1 MTYTAKIEQT
11 FKYKK
16 RMRYLP
22 ATDSFEEK
30 DVLSLAAERDFKYPS
45 GWLKE
50 SGTPP
55 CEHLDVI
62 VMTDRPCELGDEIA
76 VRVIGA
82 FVRRD
87 GDCKLVAVEEGRV
100 VCAYLNHRIF

>member
-30 DVLSLAAERDFKYPS
+30 DASSLAAERDFVYPS
-45 GWLKE
+45 GWIKE
-50 SGTPP
+50 SGTP
-55 CEHLDVI
+55 LSFLQSMLMGYSV
-62 VMTDRPCELGDEIA
+62 TDREHFRFNGSGGSISKYIIEPDG
-76 VRVIGA
+76 RVI
-82 FVRRD
+82 
-87 GDCKLVAVEEGRV
+87 C
-100 VCAYLNHRIF
+100 CYLNHRIF